1 MLGLVEQQCGKC
13 RGLNG
18 ELYRKRW
25 GCDEPTPHEQYRL
38 PCYGCDNDTYGCALC
53 DDRRWVPMYRC
64 PKAERDEQIEK
75 AVRLALWSR
84 DDGPLPARGGA
95 LDQSAWFMDVR
106 DIVTA
111 TVAEAQT
118 DARQ

>member
-1 MLGLVEQQCGKC
+1 
-13 RGLNG
+13 
-18 ELYRKRW
+18 
-25 GCDEPTPHEQYRL
+25 
-38 PCYGCDNDTYGCALC
+38 
-53 DDRRWVPMYRC
+53 
-64 PKAERDEQIEK
+64 
-75 AVRLALWSR
+75 LWSR